1 MAPDL
6 MVTMVGVMTTTFN
19 FPSYVTPPVLFNCS
33 LTEELDWMVKDIFNL
48 CAPNNNM
55 VVDIYPAAAL

>member
-6 MVTMVGVMTTTFN
+6 LVTMVGVMTTTFN

-33 LTEELDWMVKDIFNL
+33 LTEELDWMVKNIFNL
-48 CAPNNNM
+48 CVPNINM

>member
-6 MVTMVGVMTTTFN
+6 LVTMVGVMTTTIN
-19 FPSYVTPPVLFNCS
+19 FPSYVTPPALFNCS

-48 CAPNNNM
+48 CAPNINM
-55 VVDIYPAAAL
+55 VVDIYSAAAL

>member
-6 MVTMVGVMTTTFN
+6 LVTMVRVMTTFN
-19 FPSYVTPPVLFNCS
+19 FPSYVTPPVLFNCR

-55 VVDIYPAAAL
+55 VVDIYSAAAL

>member
-33 LTEELDWMVKDIFNL
+33 LTEELDWMVKHIFNL

-55 VVDIYPAAAL
+55 VVDIYPAAAA